1 MPPHTYPDNT
11 NLPSQPNQFSPEE
24 YKAHYVD
31 LEDDNV
37 QPFDKVAQYQTYAVR
52 ADAFGASHNRQP
64 SMSTLQQ
71 KQSYLSEYT
80 YSGKDTEESV
90 TFPPPRIVPMK
101 QQKEVDTR
109 TFWQKVR
116 VLQFFPTT
124 DFDPY
129 EGLAGINCL
138 PPICHYCPCSDHHRP
153 CYRR

>member
-1 MPPHTYPDNT
+1 MPPQSYPDNT
-11 NLPSQPNQFSPEE
+11 NPTYSPSQPNQFSPEE

-31 LEDDNV
+31 LGDNHV
-37 QPFDKVAQYQTYAVR
+37 QLFNKASQHQTYAVG
-52 ADAFGASHNRQP
+52 ADAFDASHNRRS
-64 SMSTLQQ
+64 SMATLQQ

-116 VLQFFPTT
+116 FRNFP
-124 DFDPY
+124 DNSF
-129 EGLAGINCL
+129 
-138 PPICHYCPCSDHHRP
+138 
-153 CYRR
+153 